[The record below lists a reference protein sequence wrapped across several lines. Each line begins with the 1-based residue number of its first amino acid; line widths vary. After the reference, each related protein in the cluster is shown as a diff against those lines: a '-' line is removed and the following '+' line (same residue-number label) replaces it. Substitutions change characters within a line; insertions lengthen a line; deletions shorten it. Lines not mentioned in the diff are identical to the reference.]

1 MVSNMCQPSLL
12 PKKQRNQS
20 QLLKRVK
27 IISCQR
33 SISTS
38 ALPRELAAGN
48 IKPGE
53 QQVLLGEKAATLTGD
68 QFVQIPLSW
77 LRKLMQHTDQH
88 KDSAASETCTDTPA
102 HCEETGNSTRK
113 PSSRMQWLTPHL
125 RKVHKL
131 HTTKINAL
139 LATLESYRR
148 RKPDS

>member
-1 MVSNMCQPSLL
+1 MHADDHNTRSLSLL
-12 PKKQRNQS
+12 
-20 QLLKRVK
+20 L
-27 IISCQR
+27 ISRQR

-48 IKPGE
+48 IKPGK
-53 QQVLLGEKAATLTGD
+53 QQVLSGEKAATLTGY
-68 QFVQIPLSW
+68 QFIQIPLSL
-77 LRKLMQHTDQH
+77 LRKLLQHT
-88 KDSAASETCTDTPA
+88 DSAASETCTDTPV

-125 RKVHKL
+125 MKVHKL

-139 LATLESYRR
+139 LATLDSYRR